1 MYFFDL
7 RWYISLLLGPRRSS
21 TESCGC
27 PYGGISLPK
36 FHKNQYILMGQNK
49 KTKLQAKKIPDKTTS
64 RRICK
69 YSFSLHILN
78 PPKLRNNI
86 RKYRKGP
93 TKKSRSTAF
102 YHSLNMYGISL
113 KQFKCIMTTLAVKC
127 VLLFGFWQ
135 LAWEACS

>member
-1 MYFFDL
+1 
-7 RWYISLLLGPRRSS
+7 
-21 TESCGC
+21 
-27 PYGGISLPK
+27 
-36 FHKNQYILMGQNK
+36 MGQNK

-102 YHSLNMYGISL
+102 YHSPNIYGISS
-113 KQFKCIMTTLAVKC
+113 KQFKCIMTTLAVKFL
-127 VLLFGFWQ
+127 LLFGFWQ
-135 LAWEACS
+135 LALEACS